1 MSSGEIIAL
10 VITGVLLLI
19 LGILFTSLRIRIL
32 YNGEDLL
39 VTWHLWFFRG
49 VLIPEPQPPVS
60 GKRKKKKKRA
70 ALSAAIVPDATVPPP
85 KITDDQAVLLLH
97 FLVDL
102 VGGFY
107 EKFRHKVTIKIRVL
121 EMKVG
126 AEDAARCAILYGVI
140 SQAFA
145 YVIEFLDGCFR
156 LTGEDQKNI
165 RISPDFTAPTCTFRT
180 DLLLTI
186 PIFRAIPLVAR
197 FLMKEISRG
206 AIEINSNNASDNQQ
220 NGG

>member
-1 MSSGEIIAL
+1 MPAGAIVAIVIAG
-10 VITGVLLLI
+10 ILLLI
-19 LGILFTSLRIRIL
+19 LGILFTPLRIRIL
-32 YNGEDLL
+32 YDGSELF
-39 VTWHLWFFRG
+39 VTWHLWFLRG

-60 GKRKKKKKRA
+60 GKHKKKKKRA
-70 ALSAAIVPDATVPPP
+70 ALSAAIVPDATTPPP

-102 VGGFY
+102 VSGFY
-107 EKFRHKVTIKIRVL
+107 EKFRHKITIKIRTL

-126 AEDAARCAILYGVI
+126 AEDAAHCAILYGVI

-156 LTGEDQKNI
+156 LTGEDRRNI
-165 RISPDFTAPTCTFRT
+165 RIDADFTAPACSFRT
-180 DLLLTI
+180 DLLLTV
-186 PIFRAIPLVAR
+186 PIFRAIPLVVR
-197 FLMKEISRG
+197 FLLKELSRG
-206 AIEINSNNASDNQQ
+206 AIEIRPNNANNNQQ

>member
-1 MSSGEIIAL
+1 MSTGGIIAL
-10 VITGVLLLI
+10 VVFGVLLLI
-19 LGILFTSLRIRIL
+19 LGILFTPLRIRIL
-32 YNGEDLL
+32 YERSELT

-60 GKRKKKKKRA
+60 GKHKKKKNRA
-70 ALSAAIVPDATVPPP
+70 SLSAAIAPDATTPPP

-102 VGGFY
+102 IGGFY
-107 EKFRHKVTIKIRVL
+107 EKFRHRITIKIRTL
-121 EMKVG
+121 EMRVG
-126 AEDAARCAILYGVI
+126 AEDAAHCAILYGVI

-156 LTGEDQKNI
+156 LTGKDRKNI
-165 RISPDFTAPTCTFRT
+165 RIEPDFTAPACAFRT
-180 DLLLTI
+180 DLLLTV
-186 PIFRAIPLVAR
+186 PIFRAIPLVLR
-197 FLMKEISRG
+197 FLWKELSRG
-206 AIEINSNNASDNQQ
+206 AIELRPNNANNNQQ